1 MKKFAKLLSVIV
13 LTLSV
18 VTLVACGSV
27 SQKYA
32 DKVNSAA
39 KEKKYVTYS
48 EVQKAL
54 GDPGLNASG
63 SVFGSGV
70 TGVCTWYKGA
80 KTYDAAKAKV
90 DAGKSGPY
98 IAITFVDGAATAA
111 TYGVW
116 TAEEK

>member
-39 KEKKYVTYS
+39 KEKK
-48 EVQKAL
+48 L
-54 GDPGLNASG
+54 
-63 SVFGSGV
+63 
-70 TGVCTWYKGA
+70 KGYICSINKIKYISIEERLPEEESIA
-80 KTYDAAKAKV
+80 QVRAAFATAHVYIDSSAAK
-90 DAGKSGPY
+90 DLEY
-98 IAITFVDGAATAA
+98 IRKWFIR
-111 TYGVW
+111 W
-116 TAEEK
+116 KQQP